1 MITRINPVTSKF
13 INQLAHRFWGHYY
26 PASKGY
32 HYFEH
37 PTKGVTLAVM
47 QSFLDRVLGDDN
59 PISFID
65 VISVEANSKYDHSN
79 PTHEMFSQLP
89 DRLTVTPMDLLEAIE
104 KRVYKKTLHVSQ
116 VAEFKFDSSIN
127 EVVNLKYA
135 QESDDYV
142 YYNHNL
148 ALRLLLQPN
157 STEIYQ
163 VAYALGKET
172 EIVPSEW
179 KMLDEEYFHALNTP
193 EGFTYHD
200 SERLPDMWDLANLIN
215 RLMIKDLE
223 EEEKELE
230 SQLHQHHEWTTV

>member
-13 INQLAHRFWGHYY
+13 INQLAHRFWEHYY

-65 VISVEANSKYDHSN
+65 GEEANSKYDHSN
-79 PTHEMFSQLP
+79 PTYEMFSQLP
-89 DRLTVTPMDLLEAIE
+89 DRLTQTPMDLLKAIE
-104 KRVYKKTLHVSQ
+104 FRISQ
-116 VAEFKFDSSIN
+116 TWASELMFDSSIY
-127 EVVNLKYA
+127 EAINLKYA
-135 QESDDYV
+135 KESDDYV

-157 STEIYQ
+157 STEVYQ

-172 EIVPSEW
+172 EAVPSEW
-179 KMLDEEYFHALNTP
+179 KMLD
-193 EGFTYHD
+193 
-200 SERLPDMWDLANLIN
+200 
-215 RLMIKDLE
+215 
-223 EEEKELE
+223 
-230 SQLHQHHEWTTV
+230 